1 MNAYGRS
8 ALIVEAKPSS
18 LRSDKLWLAL
28 VWMGVLV
35 GLLYCYLI
43 DPANSSLG
51 LPCPFHA
58 ATGLHCPGCG
68 STRAL
73 HQLVHGNLAGAFA
86 YNPLAVLVFP
96 YLVYSLLSYSSA
108 VLRRKP
114 LPGYLAPAWQ
124 IWAFLAVVLLY
135 WVLRNVPVY
144 PFSWLA
150 PG

>member
-1 MNAYGRS
+1 MIAESLYALTGR
-8 ALIVEAKPSS
+8 AKSPWLWSE
-18 LRSDKLWLAL
+18 KLWLAL
-28 VWMGVLV
+28 VWTGVAA
-35 GLLYCYLI
+35 GFAYCYLI
-43 DPANSSLG
+43 DPASTSLG
-51 LPCPFHA
+51 IPCPFHA
-58 ATGLHCPGCG
+58 ATGYYCPGCG

-86 YNPLAVLVFP
+86 FNPLAVLVLP
-96 YLVYSLLSYSSA
+96 YLGYSLLSYTSL

-124 IWAFLAVVLLY
+124 TWAFLAVVLAY